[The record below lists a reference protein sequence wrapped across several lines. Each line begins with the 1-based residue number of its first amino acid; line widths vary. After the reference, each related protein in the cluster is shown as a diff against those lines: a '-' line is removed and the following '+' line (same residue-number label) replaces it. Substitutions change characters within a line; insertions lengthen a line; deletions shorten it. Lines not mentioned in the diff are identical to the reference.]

1 MEYKLIRSN
10 RKTIE
15 LSIDNELCPVIKAPT
30 GMSQKEVN
38 DFFEKHRRWVEKN
51 IEEKRRRLENIRVT
65 SEEEAAAR
73 KKALPYLTQS
83 TE

>member
-30 GMSQKEVN
+30 GMSQKEVG

-51 IEEKRRRLENIRVT
+51 IEEKRSIFNKDLKSISFYICYDTRV
-65 SEEEAAAR
+65 SF
-73 KKALPYLTQS
+73 L
-83 TE
+83 

>member
-30 GMSQKEVN
+30 GMSQKEVD
-38 DFFEKHRRWVEKN
+38 DFFEKHRRWVEK
-51 IEEKRRRLENIRVT
+51 K
-65 SEEEAAAR
+65 
-73 KKALPYLTQS
+73 Y
-83 TE
+83 